1 MLFERGGR
9 NWRENVRTGSK
20 NVCVNCGNEVEY
32 EVWGAAA
39 GPYLGSWVLPKKAF
53 IGKKAYFL
61 VCPICSWIQ
70 AEASKPQ
77 LEALKV
83 SS

>member
-9 NWRENVRTGSK
+9 NWRESLRTETRG
-20 NVCVNCGNEVEY
+20 VCTNCSNEVEY

-39 GPYLGSWVLPKKAF
+39 GPYVGSWVLPKKAF

-61 VCPICSWIQ
+61 VCPVCSWLK
-70 AEASKPQ
+70 AEVTRPQ
-77 LEALKV
+77 FQALKV
-83 SS
+83 GS